1 MKPAGSL
8 FGRLFALAIFSVAS
22 FVSVPAAGQESKGDP
37 AVGDKVLRHAVY
49 FAFKDSASESDIQ
62 GVVDTFSEL
71 ENSIPAITGFETGI
85 NNSPEQLDDG
95 FTHCFLVTFADEKGL
110 QSYLPHPGH
119 RGLVEMATPFTAN
132 LFVVDYFGRQ
142 DADQKRQLRHAVYFK
157 FKDDA
162 SPDDI
167 VKVEQAF
174 AALPTKI
181 DSIKGFEFGKNLKPG
196 PYDHGFTHCFL
207 LTFDDEAGRAKYLP
221 HPDHKAFG
229 QLLRPVLD
237 KVRVLDYW
245 TDD

>member
-1 MKPAGSL
+1 MNFVGPRTGLLFVLTTSL
-8 FGRLFALAIFSVAS
+8 FAA
-22 FVSVPAAGQESKGDP
+22 FVSAPVIGQESKGDP

-49 FAFKDSASESDIQ
+49 FAFKESASDADIQ
-62 GVVDTFSEL
+62 SVVDTFAAL
-71 ENSIPAITGFETGI
+71 EQSIPSITGFETGI
-85 NNSPEQLDDG
+85 NNSPENLNDE
-95 FTHCFLVTFADEKGL
+95 FTHCFLVTFADEQGL
-110 QSYLPHPGH
+110 QSYLPDPGH

-132 LFVVDYFGRQ
+132 LFVVDYFGKQ
-142 DADQKRQLRHAVYFK
+142 DAAKPRQLRHAVYFK

-162 SPDDI
+162 SDEQ
-167 VKVEQAF
+167 VAKVEAAF
-174 AALPTKI
+174 AALPGKI
-181 DSIKGFEFGKNLKPG
+181 DTIKGFEFGKNLQPG

-245 TDD
+245 TGD